1 MRKHLKDH
9 ERKKIKLCPH
19 CSFACV
25 EENQLYI
32 HLKNKH
38 FVHRMFLYANKNS
51 ISKRS
56 ENCKA
61 VKHFALFQCKL
72 SC

>member
-51 ISKRS
+51 NKG
-56 ENCKA
+56 N
-61 VKHFALFQCKL
+61 
-72 SC
+72 

>member
-51 ISKRS
+51 KIKS
-56 ENCKA
+56 
-61 VKHFALFQCKL
+61 
-72 SC
+72 